1 MGRSVS
7 TSRSELLEKGYVC
20 IPDILPTDLLHR
32 LRRVTDRLLDAQSE
46 AARMYNRTQG
56 SMLSATADPIF
67 AELYALPTAVG
78 ALAGMGWAEPSVSDG
93 YVIAKPPNSPRL
105 FWHYD
110 WFAWEDPCSF
120 SATHPPQLAFMYY
133 LVDTRRENGCL
144 RAIPGSHIAHNPLHD
159 QLLEPH
165 NAALS
170 KGEAMNTPAFS
181 DRPDEVD
188 VPAAAGDLLIV
199 DARLLHAAHANQSDQ
214 RRTVITLWYQPDL
227 PGLPERIQAQ
237 MARKTRPIPPD
248 WPESARQPL
257 EPMLASS
264 RYRGSAEPCGRQLY
278 RPRPLMEDSASSN
291 FSR

>member
-1 MGRSVS
+1 MMDHAISQS
-7 TSRSELLEKGYVC
+7 DSASRRELLEKGYVC
-20 IPDILPTDLLHR
+20 VPDILPAELLNR
-32 LRRVTDRLLDAQSE
+32 LRSVTDRLLDAQSE

-67 AELYALPTAVG
+67 AELYTLPSAVG
-78 ALAGMGWAEPSVSDG
+78 ALAAMGWPDPAVSDG

-110 WFAWEDPCSF
+110 WFSWEDPVSF

-170 KGEAMNTPAFS
+170 RGEAMDTPAFS

-188 VPAAAGDLLIV
+188 VPASARELLIV
-199 DARLLHAAHANQSDQ
+199 DARLLHAAHANKSDQ

-227 PGLPERIQAQ
+227 PALPESIQAQ
-237 MARKTRPIPPD
+237 MARKTQPIPPD
-248 WPESARQPL
+248 WPDSARQL
-257 EPMLASS
+257 LTPMLASS
-264 RYRGSAEPCGRQLY
+264 RYHGSAEPSGRQLY
-278 RPRPLMEDSASSN
+278 RRSPIAMLN
-291 FSR
+291 T